1 MLGYELGV
9 LAQAVG
15 GSAHSTRS
23 PMRRV
28 DGWPTSTAYPATLT
42 SPLDQPDHA
51 SRFPRR
57 PIFHQLSRHEPM
69 DWLYPLSGFV
79 VGAIVG
85 LTGMGGGSLMTPLLI
100 LLFGVHPLTAVGTDL
115 LYAAVTKTA
124 GTAIH
129 YKNGNVDWRVA
140 GLLAAGSVPATVL
153 TIWVLSRMPAQS
165 PTAAAIF
172 SMSIGV
178 ALIIAAVAIFFRRRI
193 RDYALARADNPT
205 RTRYSGPITV
215 VFGALLGVVVSLC
228 SVGAGALGVAV
239 LFFLYPRLPP
249 VRIVGSDLAHAVP
262 LTLVAGLGHWIIG
275 SVDWHIVGALL
286 LGSLPGIYIGS
297 HLAAHIADR
306 FLLPALASMLMLM
319 GLRLIA
325 S

>member
-1 MLGYELGV
+1 MMYQGAIV
-9 LAQAVG
+9 
-15 GSAHSTRS
+15 
-23 PMRRV
+23 
-28 DGWPTSTAYPATLT
+28 AT
-42 SPLDQPDHA
+42 
-51 SRFPRR
+51 
-57 PIFHQLSRHEPM
+57 M

-129 YKNGNVDWRVA
+129 SKKGNVDWHVA

-153 TIWVLSRMPAQS
+153 TIWVLSRVPKQS
-165 PTAAAIF
+165 PTTATII
-172 SMSIGV
+172 SMSMGV
-178 ALIIAAVAIFFRRRI
+178 ALIIAAVAIFLRDRI

-215 VFGALLGVVVSLC
+215 VFGAVLGVVVSLC

-262 LTLVAGLGHWIIG
+262 LSLVAGLGHWLIG
-275 SVDWHIVGALL
+275 SVDWYIVGALL
-286 LGSLPGIYIGS
+286 LGSLPGISIGS
-297 HLAAHIADR
+297 HVAARISVGRCRRLGRGRALLSLSAAAARPHRRLRPCTRGAPQPCGRPGPLAHRQRGLVYCWCATAR
-306 FLLPALASMLMLM
+306 FPAGNLN
-319 GLRLIA
+319 R
-325 S
+325 